1 MYNTNRKTEKPLRKE
16 VKKMQLTLKAIRV
29 NKGWTQE
36 EASKKIGINID
47 TLRNYENGK
56 SYPDIPVLKKIE
68 ETYETPYDKINFF
81 PEK

>member
-36 EASKKIGINID
+36 EASKK
-47 TLRNYENGK
+47 
-56 SYPDIPVLKKIE
+56 
-68 ETYETPYDKINFF
+68 
-81 PEK
+81 